1 MNRNPQEEIEEIE
14 EEEDDYVT
22 VPACTVEKV
31 GDRPDQRSLCFSQ
44 YFLPIAVCWLI
55 LLVIMGLRIYYLTAV
70 NQELETERNDLRG
83 QIQNTS
89 QAQWIIDEYCP
100 KVNNDLTAVNQELET
115 ERNDLRGQI
124 QNTSQAQWIID
135 EYCPKVNNDLT
146 AVNQELE
153 TERNDLRGQ
162 IQNTSQ
168 AQWIIDEYC
177 PKVNNDLTAVNQELE
192 TERNILRGPI
202 QNISRAQWSIDEY
215 CPKENNVSERQCRD
229 CQKGWMLIKSSCYL
243 INDPPD
249 LKTWEEARED
259 CRARSSDL
267 VVVDDEDEQI
277 VLHWYSRYGGYGR
290 YGSWI
295 GLRAEGGRWKWI
307 DGSDLT
313 ESVSYWI
320 DEPPPPTDG
329 QCAIFYKYSWISRSC
344 AERYTWI
351 CQKKPLS
358 V

>member
-177 PKVNNDLTAVNQELE
+177 PKVNN
-192 TERNILRGPI
+192 
-202 QNISRAQWSIDEY
+202 
-215 CPKENNVSERQCRD
+215 ERQCKA
-229 CQKGWMLIKSSCYL
+229 CQKGWRLIKSSCYL
-243 INDPPD
+243 VNDADPPD
-249 LKTWEEARED
+249 QKTWQEAQDD

-267 VVVDDEDEQI
+267 VVVQSLEEQDA
-277 VLHWYSRYGGYGR
+277 LSFYSWYTY
-290 YGSWI
+290 WI

-307 DGSDLT
+307 DGSYLT
-313 ESVSYWI
+313 ESVSGWLY
-320 DEPPPPTDG
+320 EPPPPTDG
-329 QCAIFYKYSWISRSC
+329 QCAASVGRFKWRSVSS
-344 AERYTWI
+344 AKKIGWI
-351 CQKKPLS
+351 CKKKALS